1 MFNIFRGLTAAAA
14 ESEIA
19 ETVANAAEEAADM
32 SIKWKPDD
40 FLPSLEIMGKGMLCI
55 FIVIGVI
62 IASVYLVTAVS
73 KRLSER
79 KEAKNNSEN
88 ENQ

>member
-14 ESEIA
+14 ESETA
-19 ETVANAAEEAADM
+19 ETVLNATEEAVDM

-40 FLPSLEIMGKGMLCI
+40 FLSSLEIMGKGMLCI

-62 IASVYLVTAVS
+62 IASVYLVRFFS
-73 KRLSER
+73 KRASKKKTEE
-79 KEAKNNSEN
+79 K
-88 ENQ
+88 